1 MNGNDPLNGLVAA
14 RLVAPLGQW
23 RRMDAFR
30 QALMRAEL
38 DRISA
43 VPSLSR
49 GACEMA
55 SKSLA

>member
-1 MNGNDPLNGLVAA
+1 VNGNDPLNGLVAA

-43 VPSLSR
+43 VPDD
-49 GACEMA
+49 GAG
-55 SKSLA
+55 